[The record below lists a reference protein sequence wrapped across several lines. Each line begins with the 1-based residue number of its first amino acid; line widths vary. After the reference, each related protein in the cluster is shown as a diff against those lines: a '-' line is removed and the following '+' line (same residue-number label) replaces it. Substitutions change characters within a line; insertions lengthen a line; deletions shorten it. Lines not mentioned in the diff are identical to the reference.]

1 MESLISDEATARA
14 ARESLL
20 LGLEATGNLMCWVD
34 PQQPPE
40 IAAENLRRLGQMIET
55 LCVVISDL
63 NVAIEKQRSTKASVE

>member
-14 ARESLL
+14 ARDSLL

-34 PQQPPE
+34 PQQPPQ
-40 IAAENLRRLGQMIET
+40 IAAENMRRLGQMIET

-63 NVAIEKQRSTKASVE
+63 DVAIEKQREGFSRMK